1 MSPES
6 CAGGMTAGKGSR
18 NRPRTPRLADRERID
33 TAREHGN
40 WPQETFLSE
49 TVRYWWFQMPSEILQ
64 NVRETQARGNEETRS
79 SVLLAIKQKR
89 SPDEQIWYMRSPLG
103 KNQLGK
109 FLSDAVSAAGLKSS
123 KRKVCNHSVRK
134 TSIARLLHANF
145 PENYVMQLSGHKN
158 IQSLSAYKSASL
170 GHQRQMSDALSG
182 RKESATASS
191 SDINSDESVKV
202 PSVSSIGYSSSS
214 NALEAVFAGAN
225 ISSMSGCTFQF
236 MTGPVSIVNK
246 PAPKRPRRLIIGS
259 DDED

>member
-1 MSPES
+1 MKFYKTFEKHRPEEMKKPE
-6 CAGGMTAGKGSR
+6 AA
-18 NRPRTPRLADRERID
+18 
-33 TAREHGN
+33 
-40 WPQETFLSE
+40 F
-49 TVRYWWFQMPSEILQ
+49 Y
-64 NVRETQARGNEETRS
+64 
-79 SVLLAIKQKR
+79 LAIKQKR

-109 FLSDAVSAAGLKSS
+109 FLSDAVSAAGLQSG

-134 TSIARLLHANF
+134 TSIGRLLDANF
-145 PENYVMQLSGHKN
+145 PEKYVMQLSGHKN

-191 SDINSDESVKV
+191 SDINSDDSVKV
-202 PSVSSIGYSSSS
+202 PSVFSIGYSSSS
-214 NALEAVFAGAN
+214 NALEAAFAGAN
-225 ISSMSGCTFQF
+225 ILSMSASTFQF

-246 PAPKRPRRLIIGS
+246 LAPKRPRRLIIES